1 MAGSVITVVLAATP
15 AAATHATRSSSAGW
29 NIGPGLPIL
38 LALIV
43 IGVVIYVTRQRR
55 TRPPNG
61 HDS

>member
-1 MAGSVITVVLAATP
+1 MADSAITAALA
-15 AAATHATRSSSAGW
+15 AAATHATRSSSSGW

-55 TRPPNG
+55 TRPPNS
-61 HDS
+61 HDT